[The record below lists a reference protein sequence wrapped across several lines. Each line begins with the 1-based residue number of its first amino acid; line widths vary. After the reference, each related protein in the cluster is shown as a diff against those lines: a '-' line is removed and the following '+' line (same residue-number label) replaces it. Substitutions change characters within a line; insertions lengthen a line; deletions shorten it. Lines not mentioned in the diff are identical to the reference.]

1 MWHSFLFSIL
11 KRTIMKR
18 KTRFNFLKKK
28 GYVLVTLTLFVISI
42 ALHWIFGWEVF
53 KQEQLEHGQSIIISD
68 YVMEML
74 RDTMENW
81 QSEFLQLIWQVAGL
95 AFLWYVGSPQSKEGD
110 DRKEEKLDYIIR
122 KIDPEKYESLMKEWE
137 DKYPKK

>member
-1 MWHSFLFSIL
+1 
-11 KRTIMKR
+11 MKR

-122 KIDPEKYESLMKEWE
+122 KIDPENYERLMNEWE

>member
-122 KIDPEKYESLMKEWE
+122 KMDPEIMNV
-137 DKYPKK
+137 

>member
-1 MWHSFLFSIL
+1 
-11 KRTIMKR
+11 MKQ
-18 KTRFNFLKKK
+18 KTRLNFFKKK

-122 KIDPEKYESLMKEWE
+122 KIDPENYESLMKEWE

>member
-122 KIDPEKYESLMKEWE
+122 KIDPENYERLMNEWE